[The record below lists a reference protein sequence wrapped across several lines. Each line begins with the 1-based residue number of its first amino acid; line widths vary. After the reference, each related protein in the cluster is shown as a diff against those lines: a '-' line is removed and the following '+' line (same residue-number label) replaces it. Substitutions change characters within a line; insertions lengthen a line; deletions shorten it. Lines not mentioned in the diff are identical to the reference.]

1 MFSIASKVEKG
12 KSEPKPEE
20 SIAKRVRLRREKI
33 TEFKEKKNI
42 NNKLFKEYFTICQRP
57 SDMYKKLCKTEG
69 EINEDWVYLIKLV
82 LDKMKKNP

>member
-33 TEFKEKKNI
+33 TEIKEKK
-42 NNKLFKEYFTICQRP
+42 
-57 SDMYKKLCKTEG
+57 S
-69 EINEDWVYLIKLV
+69 
-82 LDKMKKNP
+82 